1 MNEGSVNR
9 NPQNL
14 HKFAYSQFG
23 FRYWSLSLAGYTAR
37 LPLHL
42 SHPHEPHCVEGII
55 GVAASKD
62 SILRLWKGK
71 VSKFLLN
78 LQYYEY
84 PRTILIYNSF
94 SLPIQLC
101 QSPKLYLY
109 KVSIMRKQQVDSFVL
124 Y

>member
-62 SILRLWKGK
+62 SILRLWK
-71 VSKFLLN
+71 
-78 LQYYEY
+78 
-84 PRTILIYNSF
+84 
-94 SLPIQLC
+94 LC